1 MKHRLGLDRFWIV
14 NTRRPVDIPAAVQAF
29 RHRPEIEQV
38 QPDYLMTGEAASFLP
53 NDPVFPKQW
62 GFLNTGS
69 NPIPLLETPG
79 ADIKAV
85 DAWEIT
91 HGDSSIVVAILDSGL
106 NMEHPEFAGR
116 VAVNPLEI
124 PGNHLDDDGNGYA
137 DDVHGYDFVNN
148 DGDPSDDLFHGTAVA
163 SVLGANGNNG
173 SLVAGLDWSCK
184 ILPVKVINSS
194 NFGYFSWWALGIL
207 YAADAGARVI
217 SMSLVGYGA
226 DYALQSAVE
235 YAHLKGCFIAAA
247 MGNDNTSNPSV
258 LTALDF
264 VTAVGS
270 TDPMDDRCVPAV
282 CGYGSNYGPQID
294 VVAPGTQIPI
304 LYYASPTTILYGGGT
319 SFATPMVAGLAS
331 LLLSRHPQFTPDQ
344 LQDVIRYSADDR
356 VGRPEEDASGFDNY
370 YGYGRINCSRAFG
383 LAQDVTPPVVLAPTI
398 VHGAEGQTIAFEVTA
413 SDPNGKPIQMLTADL
428 SQLPP
433 DAGATFD
440 VSANHSSGAFRWL
453 PQYTHSGTYP
463 VTFTAGDPFRTSATV
478 EIVVANVNDP
488 PTLVLTG
495 ESDAIEG
502 SELRIDVRAGDPD
515 GDPITALTVDPLPRG
530 AIFDRTADL
539 TFGALLWTPAYD
551 QAGIY
556 GLTFTAR
563 STSVS
568 PALTLQQSAIA
579 TINVEDVD
587 TAPIVRTPGRVE
599 GLEGVPLSAIV
610 SVSDPDGDPITDL
623 QCGDLPSGA
632 SFTASPDFRSGTLNW
647 TPSLSQAGTYILHLT
662 ASSLHAADGTSF
674 AGQGVGLLTLAIGD
688 TPDHPPGIHGPTA
701 AAGAEGALLRVEFQ
715 ASDPDGDPMIALT
728 ASPLPRGST
737 FTTDPANLSGTL
749 TWTPEFDQAGSYGV
763 TLSAQSA
770 PRASGVSAPIPVEV
784 TSPLSISIA
793 NTDRAPVVTAPPALT
808 SPEAQHVTFAVT
820 ADDPDEDAVGP
831 LTMSGA
837 PLGATFIENPHGHGT
852 FDWLPTYQD
861 AGTYNVGFDAS
872 NALAGHAV
880 TSITVVD
887 VNRAPEARPGGPY
900 AGVMGVPIAF
910 DGSASS
916 DPDGTP
922 LVSYQW
928 SFGDLQEASGSTPS
942 HTYASAGAFP
952 VRLTV
957 SDGALTAD
965 ASTTA
970 TIQAVFPARAFQGVQ
985 DRTIRLMSA
994 KPIIDLRVEPVN
1006 DSYENSA
1013 VESVELISNGTGSV
1027 QRIQSVGAKT
1037 PVLLDEDRN
1046 GIPEINAGFQ
1056 KEDLRRLLQYVPPG
1070 THEVPVTLEG
1080 NLVTGG
1086 RLRATMN
1093 LTLSSAGA
1101 SLAASFAP
1109 HPAHGRGVLT
1119 IRVDRPG
1126 ALQIGIFDPSG
1137 RLVRALD
1144 AGATYS
1150 AGYHDIAFDGRDESG
1165 RNLRS
1170 GMYFYR
1176 VESVG
1181 AVASG
1186 RIVLLR

>member
-1 MKHRLGLDRFWIV
+1 
-14 NTRRPVDIPAAVQAF
+14 
-29 RHRPEIEQV
+29 
-38 QPDYLMTGEAASFLP
+38 
-53 NDPVFPKQW
+53 
-62 GFLNTGS
+62 
-69 NPIPLLETPG
+69 
-79 ADIKAV
+79 
-85 DAWEIT
+85 
-91 HGDSSIVVAILDSGL
+91 
-106 NMEHPEFAGR
+106 
-116 VAVNPLEI
+116 
-124 PGNHLDDDGNGYA
+124 
-137 DDVHGYDFVNN
+137 
-148 DGDPSDDLFHGTAVA
+148 
-163 SVLGANGNNG
+163 
-173 SLVAGLDWSCK
+173 
-184 ILPVKVINSS
+184 
-194 NFGYFSWWALGIL
+194 
-207 YAADAGARVI
+207 
-217 SMSLVGYGA
+217 
-226 DYALQSAVE
+226 
-235 YAHLKGCFIAAA
+235 
-247 MGNDNTSNPSV
+247 
-258 LTALDF
+258 
-264 VTAVGS
+264 
-270 TDPMDDRCVPAV
+270 
-282 CGYGSNYGPQID
+282 
-294 VVAPGTQIPI
+294 
-304 LYYASPTTILYGGGT
+304 
-319 SFATPMVAGLAS
+319 
-331 LLLSRHPQFTPDQ
+331 
-344 LQDVIRYSADDR
+344 
-356 VGRPEEDASGFDNY
+356 
-370 YGYGRINCSRAFG
+370 
-383 LAQDVTPPVVLAPTI
+383 
-398 VHGAEGQTIAFEVTA
+398 
-413 SDPNGKPIQMLTADL
+413 
-428 SQLPP
+428 
-433 DAGATFD
+433 
-440 VSANHSSGAFRWL
+440 
-453 PQYTHSGTYP
+453 
-463 VTFTAGDPFRTSATV
+463 
-478 EIVVANVNDP
+478 
-488 PTLVLTG
+488 
-495 ESDAIEG
+495 
-502 SELRIDVRAGDPD
+502 
-515 GDPITALTVDPLPRG
+515 
-530 AIFDRTADL
+530 
-539 TFGALLWTPAYD
+539 
-551 QAGIY
+551 
-556 GLTFTAR
+556 
-563 STSVS
+563 
-568 PALTLQQSAIA
+568 
-579 TINVEDVD
+579 
-587 TAPIVRTPGRVE
+587 
-599 GLEGVPLSAIV
+599 
-610 SVSDPDGDPITDL
+610 
-623 QCGDLPSGA
+623 
-632 SFTASPDFRSGTLNW
+632 
-647 TPSLSQAGTYILHLT
+647 
-662 ASSLHAADGTSF
+662 
-674 AGQGVGLLTLAIGD
+674 
-688 TPDHPPGIHGPTA
+688 
-701 AAGAEGALLRVEFQ
+701 
-715 ASDPDGDPMIALT
+715 
-728 ASPLPRGST
+728 
-737 FTTDPANLSGTL
+737 
-749 TWTPEFDQAGSYGV
+749 
-763 TLSAQSA
+763 
-770 PRASGVSAPIPVEV
+770 VSAPIPVEV